1 MNKKSASLVFLAV
14 CLMLAILLL
23 TKTIT
28 PMVSGSVFAV
38 ALVTLGLMSRGFR
51 NDERKK
57 PTQAG

>member
-1 MNKKSASLVFLAV
+1 MNKKSASLMFLTV

-38 ALVTLGLMSRGFR
+38 ALVTFGLMSRGFR
-51 NDERKK
+51 NNDRDKSTK
-57 PTQAG
+57 VG